1 MKNIRYMIHT
11 LSAKAIMS
19 FSKENEDGSYSFQ
32 LSKNETV
39 KCKLN
44 RNYLLQDDM
53 PICFQAMCVLNGN
66 GYKYEKPFRD
76 NEALLDI
83 LVYIDFS
90 GIFDRYS
97 QQKKYTDRQK

>member
-1 MKNIRYMIHT
+1 MKNIRYMIYT
-11 LSAKAIMS
+11 LSAKAVMS
-19 FSKENEDGSYSFQ
+19 FSKENEDGLYSFQ
-32 LSKNETV
+32 LSQNETD

-53 PICFQAMCVLNGN
+53 PICFQAMCVLKGN
-66 GYKYEKPFRD
+66 GYKYGDPFQD

-83 LVYIDFS
+83 LVYMDFS

-97 QQKKYTDRQK
+97 HTRIYGL

>member
-11 LSAKAIMS
+11 LSAKAVMS

-32 LSKNETV
+32 LSQIETD

-53 PICFQAMCVLNGN
+53 PICFQAMCVLKGN
-66 GYKYEKPFRD
+66 GYKYGVTREKVDSRRQMLLFVGLNDNRD
-76 NEALLDI
+76 N
-83 LVYIDFS
+83 
-90 GIFDRYS
+90 
-97 QQKKYTDRQK
+97 

>member
-11 LSAKAIMS
+11 LSAKTVMS

-32 LSKNETV
+32 LSQNETD

-53 PICFQAMCVLNGN
+53 PICFQAMCIPNT
-66 GYKYEKPFRD
+66 D
-76 NEALLDI
+76 LLAFHQGRVGAS
-83 LVYIDFS
+83 L
-90 GIFDRYS
+90 
-97 QQKKYTDRQK
+97 

>member
-1 MKNIRYMIHT
+1 MKDIRYMIHT

-19 FSKENEDGSYSFQ
+19 FSKQNEDGSYSFL
-32 LSKNETV
+32 LSQNETD

-53 PICFQAMCVLNGN
+53 PICFQAMCVMKGN
-66 GYKYEKPFRD
+66 GYKYGDPFQD

-83 LVYIDFS
+83 LVYMD
-90 GIFDRYS
+90 
-97 QQKKYTDRQK
+97 